1 MSLFQLFMFFFALS
15 TIVGVPLLS
24 SFQIVQIKGS
34 TYSDWASSLIAT
46 LGPATGIFILI
57 SIATYFMLKPLMQ
70 TIKDA
75 GSRDL
80 SEDEQHKARN
90 ILKKVNLI
98 SIISIMVGYPIG
110 NGVTIVIKTLTG
122 KVNYNLTDILIIL
135 VLIFC
140 YALMAIQYSVV
151 CFNSMARK
159 EMAKLKIHSTYGYKK
174 TSFSRSL
181 IFTFLTIAITIS
193 WHMFCCAYSAVR
205 HEWTMEV
212 FKSKAIIAFVMA
224 FTITTPLLIIIL
236 NQLKKRFTITIRQI
250 ENLRSDGDLM
260 TRLNLGTFDDFGE
273 VMTEMN
279 LLMDF
284 LRDSLTTLKN
294 EAIHVD
300 SDAKELLQVTENSTA
315 GMTQIVASFKQMSG
329 ENSQTENLLE
339 QAKTNIARLNED
351 AGKVSAFMETQADQE
366 VTNAKSITDMFNNFH
381 VISNMTNKAQNLSA
395 ELSKASSA
403 GSDEVQRTQSIMTEI
418 SDKARKMIETVTMI
432 EKVAT
437 QTNLLAMNAAIEAS
451 HAGEAGK
458 GFSVV
463 AGEIRSLSVST
474 QNSAKQISELIN
486 EMANATETGTQHM
499 NDTRHVFDAILNGI
513 EEQTK
518 LVDEISETVKQQSNQ
533 ASLVLEKTKEA
544 VEKSSDANKL
554 LKNQANYTKEIKTGI
569 DTIVDLSLKVAQSMK
584 ESEQVVRDFSNSF
597 STVKEKAE
605 LNRASVSNIT
615 DELNKFNM

>member
-1 MSLFQLFMFFFALS
+1 MVFFGIS
-15 TIVGVPLLS
+15 TVVGVPLLS

-34 TYSDWASSLIAT
+34 NYADWASTLGAS

-57 SIATYFMLKPLMQ
+57 SIASYFMLKPLMQ
-70 TIKDA
+70 TIKEA
-75 GSRDL
+75 NSRDL
-80 SEDEQHKARN
+80 SIEEHHKARN

-98 SIISIMVGYPIG
+98 SIISIMIGYPIG
-110 NGVTIVIKTLTG
+110 NGATIVLKTLKG

-159 EMAKLKIHSTYGYKK
+159 EMSKLKIHSTEGFKK
-174 TSFSRSL
+174 SSFIRSL

-193 WHMFCCAYSAVR
+193 WHMFCCAYSSVR
-205 HEWTMEV
+205 HDWTMEE
-212 FKSKAIIAFVMA
+212 FKKKAIIAFMMS
-224 FTITTPLLIIIL
+224 FTITTPLLYLIL
-236 NQLKKRFTITIRQI
+236 RQLKIRFSLTIQQI
-250 ENLRSDGDLM
+250 ESLRSEGDLV

-284 LRDSLTTLKN
+284 LKDSLTTLKY
-294 EAIHVD
+294 EANHVD
-300 SDAKELLQVTENSTA
+300 NDAMELLQVTEKSTT
-315 GMTQIVASFKQMSG
+315 GMTQIVESFSQMNT
-329 ENSQTENLLE
+329 ENNQTENLLE
-339 QAKTNIARLNED
+339 KARININKLNED
-351 AGKVSAFMETQADQE
+351 ANQVSNFMEEQSAQE
-366 VTNAKSITDMFNNFH
+366 VTNAKSITDMYNNFH
-381 VISNMTNKAQNLSA
+381 VISEMTNKAQNLSV
-395 ELSKASSA
+395 ELTKASSS
-403 GSDEVQRTQSIMTEI
+403 GSNEVQRTQSIMTEI
-418 SDKARKMIETVTMI
+418 SDKARRMIETVSMI

-474 QNSAKQISELIN
+474 QNSAKQIGELIT
-486 EMANATETGTQHM
+486 EMANATEAGTQHM
-499 NDTRHVFDAILNGI
+499 NDTRHVFDSILNGI

-518 LVDEISETVKQQSNQ
+518 LVEEISKTVNQQSNQ
-533 ASLVLEKTKEA
+533 ASIVLEKTKEA

-554 LKNQANYTKEIKTGI
+554 IKNQANYTKEIKNGI
-569 DTIVDLSLKVAQSMK
+569 DTIVDLSMKVAQSMK
-584 ESEQVVRDFSNSF
+584 ESERVVKDFSNSF

-605 LNRASVSNIT
+605 LNRASVSTIT

>member
-1 MSLFQLFMFFFALS
+1 MTLFQLFMFFFALS
-15 TIVGVPLLS
+15 TVIGVPLLS

-34 TYSDWASSLIAT
+34 NYSDWASSLGAS

-57 SIATYFMLKPLMQ
+57 SIVTYFMLKPLMQ
-70 TIKDA
+70 TIKEAD
-75 GSRDL
+75 SRDL
-80 SEDEQHKARN
+80 TEAEQHKARN

-110 NGVTIVIKTLTG
+110 NGATIVIKTLAG

-159 EMAKLKIHSTYGYKK
+159 EMAKLKIHSTAGYKK
-174 TSFSRSL
+174 SSFSRSL

-193 WHMFCCAYSAVR
+193 WHMFCCAYSSVR
-205 HEWTMEV
+205 HGWTMEV
-212 FKSKAIIAFVMA
+212 FKTKAIIAFIMSFA
-224 FTITTPLLIIIL
+224 ITSPLLFLIL
-236 NQLKKRFTITIRQI
+236 RQLKKRFSITIQQI
-250 ENLRSDGDLM
+250 ENLRSDGDLV

-284 LRDSLTTLKN
+284 LKDSLTTLKY
-294 EAIHVD
+294 EANHVD

-315 GMTQIVASFKQMSG
+315 GMTQIVASFGQMNS
-329 ENSQTENLLE
+329 ENSQTESLLE
-339 QAKTNIARLNED
+339 EAKINIAKLNED
-351 AGKVSAFMETQADQE
+351 ASQVSNFMEAQAAQE
-366 VTNAKSITDMFNNFH
+366 ATNANSIKDMFNNFH
-381 VISNMTNKAQNLSA
+381 VISEMTNKAQNLSL
-395 ELSKASSA
+395 ELSKASSS
-403 GSDEVQRTQSIMTEI
+403 GSDEVRRTQTIMSEI
-418 SDKARKMIETVTMI
+418 SDKARRMIETVTMI

-474 QNSAKQISELIN
+474 QNSAKQISELIS

-499 NDTRHVFDAILNGI
+499 NDTRHVFDSILRGI

-518 LVDEISETVKQQSNQ
+518 LVEEISSTVSQQSSQ
-533 ASLVLEKTKEA
+533 ASIVLQKTKEA
-544 VEKSSDANKL
+544 VEKASDANNL
-554 LKNQANYTKEIKTGI
+554 IKNQANYTKEIKNGI
-569 DTIVDLSLKVAQSMK
+569 DTIVDLSTKVAQSMK
-584 ESEQVVRDFSNSF
+584 KSEQVVKDFSNSF

-605 LNRASVSNIT
+605 LNRTSVSNIT